1 MGFQALIKV
10 SLRLIIVYLKMT
22 KILQLMQNR
31 FLKKGEK
38 NNLIVFYLK
47 SKEINLKKYPPL
59 GKMNP
64 EEMK

>member
-1 MGFQALIKV
+1 
-10 SLRLIIVYLKMT
+10 MT

-64 EEMK
+64 EEMKWENKGSNK